1 MGKNILHTLKTMQ
14 YNNVILPKWFCLQKK
29 TKNQNLIKR
38 KPDRQKSTYI
48 LKTWLIYSLISQYL
62 HYMMLQRRVNVLSL
76 FYFLPL
82 PDRFLDHL
90 IYIQYI
96 ERRPGEICREK
107 LPGKSCVVEIYD
119 ITYVQTSLMKCR
131 ADVMATL
138 LPSAKS

>member
-1 MGKNILHTLKTMQ
+1 MSFYLNGSVYKKKKNNRILLKENLTDR
-14 YNNVILPKWFCLQKK
+14 
-29 TKNQNLIKR
+29 NQLTFW
-38 KPDRQKSTYI
+38 KPDSYIVWFHSTCTI
-48 LKTWLIYSLISQYL
+48 WCCSGELTF
-62 HYMMLQRRVNVLSL
+62 SL